1 MKPGAKQLLSYL
13 ATNSSVAQKEESF
26 SESEIYKALSWGMP
40 DSDAIRLAKQM
51 SDDPD
56 VAATIPEFRDV
67 GPVTT
72 MYSEGFLLA
81 LSLVSEETNR
91 KVERRLLEARGG
103 KQWSAEEHAR
113 WDQRRAALRSELV
126 KAGKIRE

>member
-1 MKPGAKQLLSYL
+1 LVLTDVIALFTAVALVTAPAFYPRALLISLLALQFTQLFFGRSPALAVILSSTAGYIGL
-13 ATNSSVAQKEESF
+13 LVVASMRGNA
-26 SESEIYKALSWGMP
+26 IAWG
-40 DSDAIRLAKQM
+40 
-51 SDDPD
+51 
-56 VAATIPEFRDV
+56 E
-67 GPVTT
+67 
-72 MYSEGFLLA
+72 EGFLLA